1 MQCIFSTDGWLRM
14 WEELLRDQEV
24 VERDVGDGKEEEDRE
39 KQTATFDAI
48 METWTWSNRP
58 PTSEQVQD
66 ALQEVVRE
74 QLALG
79 RTATLTMHS
88 MQQLSQRL
96 LVLERIFEAVVR
108 KGREEPGSLDPD
120 TVSSLKHDLRAKG

>member
-1 MQCIFSTDGWLRM
+1 M

-24 VERDVGDGKEEEDRE
+24 VERDMGDGKEEEDRE

-58 PTSEQVQD
+58 PTSEQVQE
-66 ALQEVVRE
+66 ALQEVVCE

-79 RTATLTMHS
+79 RTTTLTMHS

-108 KGREEPGSLDPD
+108 KGQEEPGGLDPD
-120 TVSSLKHDLRAKG
+120 MVSLLKHDSRAKG